1 MPRKIRNVIAVLGAA
16 LLMGA
21 AVQAKDVA
29 LHLTGDQEVPPTTSS
44 AVGTGTI
51 TIKKDKT
58 VTGTIKTTGI
68 EGTVAHV
75 HLAAVGKNGPPIIT
89 LVKSSDSEWKVPDDA
104 KLTDDQYK
112 SFKAGELY
120 VNVHS
125 AAHPGGEIRAQLK
138 P

>member
-1 MPRKIRNVIAVLGAA
+1 MPRKILKSIAVLGAA

-29 LHLTGDQEVPPTTSS
+29 LHLTGDQEVPPTSS
-44 AVGTGTI
+44 TATGTGTL
-51 TIKKDKT
+51 TIKKDGT

-68 EGTVAHV
+68 VGTVAHV

-89 LVKSSDSEWKVPDDA
+89 LVKKSDDVWAIPDNS
-104 KLTDDQYK
+104 KLTDEQYK
-112 SFKAGELY
+112 SFQAGELY

-125 AAHPGGEIRAQLK
+125 DAHKGGEIRAQLK